1 MKPVHSKICELKGT
15 SASYQ
20 CFGEL
25 LNSYV
30 AGWDE
35 YKKIRAYS
43 LVVSVAKLDE
53 RTSKVLHRAPESFPW
68 HEQDIRLFH
77 RLIFLIPAK
86 TNDDYGFW
94 LTQILKP
101 WPITF
106 QARLLYL
113 LTAPEDSRGCVSW
126 TQVCGCS
133 NVQHS
138 SGSVDFR
145 EVARALWIL
154 RTCRCQDWSQDD
166 IISIFDELT
175 STPNSWCLENVA
187 QLLMLCGSEVTHSV
201 LGSRAISGRVEE
213 LSVLLYYLAHACVSA
228 DEKLKCANA
237 GHLKWFTSV
246 MKYIFGLL
254 PSTKDK
260 RSLSKKLMATWQ
272 NYLTALFE
280 ENECEGDDLEHEE
293 IKEEFCS
300 ALASLTNLSAI
311 LAEMVVDVTQSES

>member
-1 MKPVHSKICELKGT
+1 MFIPSPCGLQLKPIHSRICEFKGT
-15 SASYQ
+15 CTSYQ

-43 LVVSVAKLDE
+43 LVTSVAKLDE
-53 RTSKVLHRAPESFPW
+53 RTSKVRCLASAIQVVLLYYAAQVLHRAPESFPW

-113 LTAPEDSRGCVSW
+113 LTAPEDSGGYVSW

-138 SGSVDFR
+138 NGSVDFR

-175 STPNSWCLENVA
+175 SKHISIEEGWI
-187 QLLMLCGSEVTHSV
+187 V
-201 LGSRAISGRVEE
+201 LYA
-213 LSVLLYYLAHACVSA
+213 
-228 DEKLKCANA
+228 
-237 GHLKWFTSV
+237 TSV
-246 MKYIFGLL
+246 HCKCC
-254 PSTKDK
+254 
-260 RSLSKKLMATWQ
+260 KLI
-272 NYLTALFE
+272 Y
-280 ENECEGDDLEHEE
+280 
-293 IKEEFCS
+293 
-300 ALASLTNLSAI
+300 
-311 LAEMVVDVTQSES
+311 